1 MPAALLI
8 LLACFVFVFTVIPA
22 HDIQS
27 IEQFFDIFISY
38 VMGAGCLVAAIAI
51 AGIYLYVWSENRKDA
66 KEEKEKAKLA
76 SSK

>member
-1 MPAALLI
+1 MPAALLM
-8 LLACFVFVFTVIPA
+8 LLACFVIVFTIIPA
-22 HDIQS
+22 HDVQS

-76 SSK
+76 SSE